1 MSPLFILLELA
12 FFKGKLEL
20 IDILKLERHLMD
32 KFGITMPVK
41 PKSERT
47 IEDSNSRLAH
57 SLMDQSPSCVS
68 RSNNDDIIRG
78 VPLRHMTMLREV
90 AWKQTNPV
98 TGESIRVQRIGNK
111 FRNGSSSEW

>member
-1 MSPLFILLELA
+1 MLELA

-78 VPLRHMTMLREV
+78 VPLHHMTMLREV

-111 FRNGSSSEW
+111 FRDGSSSEW